1 MNNLDTK
8 LRVIELRAQ
17 GNSLNAIAKLVG
29 VRRQTVADWLID
41 CAEEVDNLK
50 AMELDALLEAFLI
63 SKRKRLEQLTARLE
77 QIRAEIDKRGFA
89 DVPTEKLLELEED
102 ARKALENECSRACI
116 RSEQELKKAKV
127 DRISPLHSSLILGLD
142 DEPFS
147 EARQIMIDTTPLVI
161 EPKSRGNGQKRAP
174 ADG

>member
-1 MNNLDTK
+1 MKNLDTK
-8 LRVIELRAQ
+8 LRAIELRAQ
-17 GNSLNAIAKLVG
+17 GNSLIAIAELIG

-41 CAEEVDNLK
+41 CEEEVDNLK
-50 AMELDALLEAFLI
+50 AMELDALREAFLI

-102 ARKALENECSRACI
+102 ARKALENECSGACI

-127 DRISPLHSSLILGLD
+127 DKMPAPRLTVARVRCMSPSLSVRQNLIDVIS
-142 DEPFS
+142 
-147 EARQIMIDTTPLVI
+147 LVI
-161 EPKSRGNGQKRAP
+161 EPKRRGNGQKRALT
-174 ADG
+174 GG